1 MGETP
6 MGEVFQ
12 KIPDECLFGKR
23 SQWRQLRFYVRKSEG
38 NGVEG
43 RKRKK
48 STREVEK

>member
-1 MGETP
+1 

-12 KIPDECLFGKR
+12 KIPGECLFGNW
-23 SQWRQLRFYVRKSEG
+23 SQWRQLRLYVRKSKG

-43 RKRKK
+43 QKRKK